1 MVKRK
6 TKKIKCLRIPKKVW
20 NKLKED
26 KDFMKKVNK
35 KRSKYGFCE
44 VWIMAKKKDNT
55 IWWVIGVI
63 AVLVIVV
70 GGGIGLF
77 SNKCSGE
84 FEQISMGVGQNYNQK
99 CCSGLTQKAP
109 EGFMGGAW
117 CVRPYC
123 DVVCL
128 TGDEETQGVSMEGI
142 YSVCHSQTDT
152 SVRLLQQISCPR
164 F

>member
-1 MVKRK
+1 
-6 TKKIKCLRIPKKVW
+6 
-20 NKLKED
+20 
-26 KDFMKKVNK
+26 
-35 KRSKYGFCE
+35 
-44 VWIMAKKKDNT
+44 MAKKDNT
-55 IWWVIGVI
+55 IWWVVGVI
-63 AVLVIVV
+63 AVLVLVV

-117 CVRPYC
+117 CVRPEL

-128 TGDEETQGVSMEGI
+128 SGLEEIQGVTVEGI
-142 YSVCHSQTDT
+142 YAKSPQDIVPTT
-152 SVRLLQQISCPR
+152 IKLLKPISCPR